1 MESCL
6 NALGCAIVTAD
17 AHARLDEN
25 VKQLLANKP
34 ILAWILKYGVEEYR
48 KKDNEGGKAVN
59 PGSDLHRMLSTLL
72 SGDLEPKKK
81 LAALQDH
88 FGIPVTNKMEAEVE
102 RMCNYSAMIEEKGI
116 AKGIAQ
122 GISEGRAQGISE
134 GRAQGI
140 SEGVADNRK
149 ETALRMIQKGVLSDA
164 EIAEYTGMTETEVKQ
179 LRESKMASL

>member
-6 NALGCAIVTAD
+6 NALGSAIVTAD

-72 SGDLEPKKK
+72 SGDLKPKKK

-102 RMCNYSAMIEEKGI
+102 RMCNYSAMMEEKGI
-116 AKGIAQ
+116 AKGI
-122 GISEGRAQGISE
+122 AQGISE